1 MGENEVLFEAGDWV
15 RIPHKNN
22 SIGFITT
29 ISELNGNCRVR
40 TLVENKEIHLWIDL
54 DKLSECKELALEKED
69 FDEIIHM
76 ALHYG
81 DKEWFKDINARIPVF
96 LKDIF
101 LIKNLRGRKKYE
113 LISGY

>member
-1 MGENEVLFEAGDWV
+1 MGENKVLFEAGDWV

-40 TLVENKEIHLWIDL
+40 LTQVGNKEIHLWIDL

-69 FDEIIHM
+69 FDEIINL
-76 ALHYG
+76 ALQLN
-81 DKEWFKDINARIPVF
+81 DEQWFKDSHARIPVF

-101 LIKNLRGRKKYE
+101 FNQKLTR
-113 LISGY
+113 S